1 MRQLKL
7 TFLLLGFAGTLMSVS
22 CFSQNINNLD
32 SLENVLKKEKT
43 DASTLQEYKKID
55 RFKK

>member
-43 DASTLQEYKKID
+43 DVS
-55 RFKK
+55 